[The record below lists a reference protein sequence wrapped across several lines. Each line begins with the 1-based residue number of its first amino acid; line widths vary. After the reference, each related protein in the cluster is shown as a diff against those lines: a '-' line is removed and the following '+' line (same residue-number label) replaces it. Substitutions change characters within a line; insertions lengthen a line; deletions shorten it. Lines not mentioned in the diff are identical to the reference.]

1 MKRYCLTKD
10 MGLLQRV
17 AFLSPRER
25 VELQY
30 FAAAFECDEFF
41 LFLCVLGVEQM
52 GVVRELAKKRA
63 KAWGRI
69 GEFVCSALEME
80 ETFLK
85 NLAKSCKEAL
95 PLLA

>member
-25 VELQY
+25 VELLY
-30 FAAAFECDEFF
+30 YAAAFECDEFF
-41 LFLCVLGVEQM
+41 LFLCVL